1 MKELIMKRLCSLI
14 CLLIL
19 LAISGNS
26 GLYAQY
32 KNLDE
37 ALSYVP
43 FSDFPYRERFNPE
56 GRMYGY

>member
-43 FSDFPYRERFNPE
+43 FSDFPYRERFYPE
-56 GRMYGY
+56 